1 LPFEEQSCAPAA
13 EPVQTR
19 IVTAQ
24 DQQDIEEALQE
35 LCKTIPV
42 GCSVFGTATSHG
54 FSDDLIAS
62 IVEKCTYLFTLDDIR
77 NLLPVFFM
85 KHAVKILEILDEIF
99 DDIPDMSSVSQSLEN
114 ITMPNE
120 VDTAFDDSILPFDYT
135 SNSDESDVDGEE
147 NLDDFY

>member
-1 LPFEEQSCAPAA
+1 
-13 EPVQTR
+13 
-19 IVTAQ
+19 
-24 DQQDIEEALQE
+24 
-35 LCKTIPV
+35 
-42 GCSVFGTATSHG
+42 
-54 FSDDLIAS
+54 
-62 IVEKCTYLFTLDDIR
+62 
-77 NLLPVFFM
+77 M